1 MLTRIYENIRSK
13 NCILA
18 KASLLTGKLS
28 HMKFHQ
34 TNNISSTRLPLAA
47 VVAMLLLPVT
57 VFGQELGEPLL
68 GPEFL
73 SDTVQIEHSSFANCA
88 LQNTGR
94 VFCWGIGLGL
104 PSPSES
110 FISDAAGSSTLNA
123 ALNNDIASI
132 TLDAVHLCGIGRES
146 GIACVPAIGRNFSAN
161 GAVQF
166 PPEPDASYLSISD
179 LGRLNSGSVCAI
191 QTDNR
196 VVCWGSTL
204 IGNIPPEAAFLKQVD
219 IVSSRAC
226 GIDLNDSVV
235 CWGRPTLNAAGVDAQ
250 FGNVEIATIGPIKQ
264 ISLSRSGAC
273 LIDMNDR
280 LECFGEMS
288 GFTDIFS
295 EVPLSSIEVGGTFT
309 FGNTDG
315 LCYETT
321 SGEKDC
327 QVLTFSE
334 DGTSSDSILSPDADA
349 RLISP
354 RNGVCYITEDETMK
368 CTVLGGSPD
377 QNQFPTAPQN
387 LSFDLF
393 SDTQGELT
401 WARPSV
407 DRSADDFALGYEIF
421 RDGVLIDRLPVVTS
435 YFDSNTNPN
444 ASYEVRA
451 TRGLIAGT
459 SSFVNADGSDDSL
472 IPTEPSPST
481 PVPAP
486 TTPTIP
492 SDGSGEI
499 GLTGTVYSSTAL
511 ELFYNNV
518 QVGSSTLTFNI
529 LRDGVVIREN
539 SPATSQFQGGLDVN
553 TTYRYEVQ
561 AVLDGNIIS
570 TDNITLTTFDD
581 GSGPVAPASDVNVIL
596 SAAVYSSS
604 ALELFWNRA
613 PVPNVTY
620 NIFRDGELVRQNSPA
635 ISQFNGQL
643 PPNNTFQYE
652 VVALLDGEAVASSS
666 IVIDTRTG
674 TVSEPIASG
683 TQPPSPG
690 PQQGEVGPIELAGVV
705 YSSTALEL
713 MWQRAAIPSVTYT
726 IFRDGEIIRENS
738 AAISQ
743 FQSGLLPNTRYL
755 YTVIPFVNG
764 IEQVSETIEL
774 STRSL

>member
-1 MLTRIYENIRSK
+1 
-13 NCILA
+13 
-18 KASLLTGKLS
+18 
-28 HMKFHQ
+28 MKFYQ
-34 TNNISSTRLPLAA
+34 TNKTSSSRLPLAA
-47 VVAMLLLPVT
+47 VVAILLIPIT
-57 VFGQELGEPLL
+57 VFGQEIGEPLT
-68 GPEFL
+68 GPEIL
-73 SDTVQIEHSSFANCA
+73 AETVQIEHNLFANCA

-94 VFCWGIGLGL
+94 VFCWGTGGRLSNT
-104 PSPSES
+104 PEN
-110 FISDAAGSSTLNA
+110 FISDVAGSSTLNA
-123 ALNNDIASI
+123 VLNNDIASI
-132 TLDAVHLCGIGRES
+132 TLDSVHLCGIGRES
-146 GIACVPAIGRNFSAN
+146 GIACVAAVGRSFVAN
-161 GAVQF
+161 GSVQF
-166 PPEPDASYLSISD
+166 PPEPDASYRSISD
-179 LGRLNSGSVCAI
+179 LGPLNSASVCAI

-204 IGNIPPEAAFLKQVD
+204 SGSDNVENIPPEAAFLKQVD
-219 IVSSRAC
+219 VESSRAC
-226 GIDLNDSVV
+226 GIDLNNSVV
-235 CWGRPTLNAAGVDAQ
+235 CWGRPTLNAAGVDAH
-250 FGNVEIATIGPIKQ
+250 FGDVEIAMIGPIKQ
-264 ISLSRSGAC
+264 ISLGRSGAC

-280 LECFGEMS
+280 LECFGEMNS
-288 GFTDIFS
+288 FTDILS
-295 EVPLSSIEVGGTFT
+295 EVPLSNIEVGGTST
-309 FGNTDG
+309 FNNGV

-327 QVLTFSE
+327 QALTFSE
-334 DGTSSDSILSPDADA
+334 DGASSDSIISSDIDT
-349 RLISP
+349 RLISL
-354 RNGVCYITEDETMK
+354 RNGVCYVTEDEIMK
-368 CTVLGGSPD
+368 CTVSGDSPD
-377 QNQFPTAPQN
+377 QNQFPTAPQS

-401 WARPSV
+401 WARPSA
-407 DRSADDFALGYEIF
+407 DISTDDFALGYEIF

-459 SSFVNADGSDDSL
+459 SSFVNVDGSNDSL

-529 LRDGVVIREN
+529 LRDGIVIREN
-539 SPATSQFQGGLDVN
+539 SPATSQFQADLDAN
-553 TTYRYEVQ
+553 TTYLYEVQ

-581 GSGPVAPASDVNVIL
+581 GNGPVTQASGVNVIL
-596 SAAVYSSS
+596 SAAVYSST

-613 PVPNVTY
+613 PVANVTY
-620 NIFRDGELVRQNSPA
+620 NVFRDGELVRQNSPA

-666 IVIDTRTG
+666 IEINTRTG
-674 TVSEPIASG
+674 SISEPIPSG
-683 TQPPSPG
+683 TAPPSTG
-690 PQQGEVGPIELAGVV
+690 PQQDEVGPIDLTGVV

-713 MWQRAAIPSVTYT
+713 AWERAAIPGVTYT

-738 AAISQ
+738 PAISQ

>member
-1 MLTRIYENIRSK
+1 MLTRIYENIRSE
-13 NCILA
+13 NCISA
-18 KASLLTGKLS
+18 KASLLTGKLNQ
-28 HMKFHQ
+28 MKFHQ
-34 TNNISSTRLPLAA
+34 TNNTSSTRLPLAA
-47 VVAMLLLPVT
+47 VVAMLLLPIT
-57 VFGQELGEPLL
+57 VFGQELGEPLI
-68 GPEFL
+68 GPEIL
-73 SDTVQIEHSSFANCA
+73 SETVQIEHSGNAACA
-88 LQNTGR
+88 LRNTGD
-94 VFCWGIGLGL
+94 VFCWERRVTSVTTFDNFFPDI
-104 PSPSES
+104 
-110 FISDAAGSSTLNA
+110 AGFSKLNE
-123 ALNNDIASI
+123 ALDNDIASI
-132 TLDAVHLCGIGRES
+132 TLDSIHLCGIGRVS
-146 GIACVPAIGRNFSAN
+146 GVACVASERPRIIAFTEIQS
-161 GAVQF
+161 

-179 LGRLNSGSVCAI
+179 LTTTDSPVVCAI
-191 QTDNR
+191 QTDHR
-196 VVCWGSTL
+196 VVCWGAPGSNSDPVL
-204 IGNIPPEAAFLKQVD
+204 DVPPEAAFLQQID
-219 IVSSRAC
+219 LLSFRAC
-226 GIDLNDSVV
+226 GIDLNNAVL
-235 CWGRPTLNAAGVDAQ
+235 CWGRPTLLSDGVDRL
-250 FGNVEIATIGPIKQ
+250 FGDVDIATIGQAKQ
-264 ISLSRSGAC
+264 ISMGRLGAC
-273 LIDMNDR
+273 IIDIDDR
-280 LECFGEMS
+280 LECFGRINS
-288 GFTDIFS
+288 YTDILSDQSF
-295 EVPLSSIEVGGTFT
+295 SSIELDDTH
-309 FGNTDG
+309 
-315 LCYETT
+315 LCFETV

-327 QVLTFSE
+327 LSLSFSE
-334 DGTSSDSILSPDADA
+334 DSTSAESLFPPGIDA
-349 RLISP
+349 RLFSP
-354 RNGVCYITEDETMK
+354 STTVCYVTTDEVMN
-368 CTVLGGSPD
+368 CTLSGVPD

-387 LSFDLF
+387 LTVDLF
-393 SDTQGELT
+393 SETQGELM
-401 WARPSV
+401 WARPNQ
-407 DRSADDFALGYEIF
+407 DRFSDEFATGYEIF
-421 RDGVLIDRLPVVTS
+421 RDGVFIDRLPVVTS
-435 YFDSNTNPN
+435 YFDSSTNPN

-459 SSFVNADGSDDSL
+459 SSFVNVDGSIDSL

-492 SDGSGEI
+492 GDGSGEI

-553 TTYRYEVQ
+553 TTYLYEVQ

-738 AAISQ
+738 PAISQ

-755 YTVIPFVNG
+755 YTVVPFVNG